1 MTIEIVD
8 LPISMVIF
16 QFAMLVHQ
24 RVHHFMDGFWWN
36 IHQKM
41 DDWGFNS
48 VPGLQALIVPSC
60 LGYPWEKPK
69 LWPHKFDQTYGQKP
83 SDQNSGFYMRQTP
96 TNQKTPRL
104 LLISWSP
111 APVPSTFLSFL
122 PRGTNA
128 ANVWRSTE
136 RCWQNPGLIVWLEC
150 DGFRSLFGP
159 DDIVNIPQYCTT
171 ATWL

>member
-83 SDQNSGFYMRQTP
+83 SDQNSGFYETN

-111 APVPSTFLSFL
+111 AQTYLPPFWASYRAVPMLQTYGA
-122 PRGTNA
+122 P
-128 ANVWRSTE
+128 
-136 RCWQNPGLIVWLEC
+136 QNDAGKTQA
-150 DGFRSLFGP
+150 S
-159 DDIVNIPQYCTT
+159 
-171 ATWL
+171 